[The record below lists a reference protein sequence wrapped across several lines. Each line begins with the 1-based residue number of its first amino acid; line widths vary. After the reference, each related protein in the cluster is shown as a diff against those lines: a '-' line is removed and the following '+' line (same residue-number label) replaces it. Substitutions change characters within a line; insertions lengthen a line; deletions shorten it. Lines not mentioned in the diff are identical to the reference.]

1 MSSRIFENLS
11 RISRNNTTGFDF
23 TKSAESN
30 NFPYKQKGYL
40 DNSAEE
46 LPILAKESTWK
57 VEEDQ
62 AGQFLR
68 KKYKFIDKNHMLYFL
83 EESINQSESES
94 VKSIKLKNNMAKT
107 KLEQAQTVGK
117 CAQTKRM
124 KFMNHVDRQTMNH

>member
-57 VEEDQ
+57 AEEDQ

-68 KKYKFIDKNHMLYFL
+68 KKYDNLCKIEKNYF
-83 EESINQSESES
+83 
-94 VKSIKLKNNMAKT
+94 
-107 KLEQAQTVGK
+107 
-117 CAQTKRM
+117 
-124 KFMNHVDRQTMNH
+124 